1 MRGLPD
7 AAPGADGNVKFRRV
21 VREAV
26 VRHVISRGHVERRF
40 RAEPAFL
47 HRRAHLERDRPALAV
62 KTSFETRH
70 AHGAIGRADEIL
82 LAGPEQMDR
91 RAAVRVRDHEG
102 LLRLGPVAVAAK
114 TAAQVAQVQVDV
126 LLGDAR
132 DLRGAEARFLRAL
145 IADPDVDAIAGDE
158 HRGVAGLHP
167 RARQIR
173 RRVGCFDNF
182 GGASEGVVQIAL
194 IDAYSAGPIERGKE
208 RLAHV
213 GGVERRMLRRNFP
226 LDRHA
231 IQRGPGLIPGV
242 GNDGDAAAED
252 AAAGQRRIRDREL
265 DGGAHARQLADRGEI
280 VALDAAPID
289 RAGLHRR
296 PFHARNADVDPVDGA
311 ALDLGRHIEIL
322 PLGPHQRPLVRRLDR
337 DRLRIR
343 MRRPGGAAGDLPI
356 SRRAAALGMRDDAV
370 FGGQLGRRH
379 APELRGGQQQSLPRL
394 GAGKLQVVP
403 PVLNR

>member
-1 MRGLPD
+1 
-7 AAPGADGNVKFRRV
+7 
-21 VREAV
+21 
-26 VRHVISRGHVERRF
+26 
-40 RAEPAFL
+40 
-47 HRRAHLERDRPALAV
+47 
-62 KTSFETRH
+62 
-70 AHGAIGRADEIL
+70 
-82 LAGPEQMDR
+82 MDR
-91 RAAVRVRDHEG
+91 RTAVRVRDYEG
-102 LLRLGPVAVAAK
+102 LLRLRPVSVAAK

-126 LLGDAR
+126 LLGDAC

-145 IADPDVDAIAGDE
+145 IADPDVDAIAGDQ

-182 GGASEGVVQIAL
+182 GGASEGGVHVAL
-194 IDAYSAGPIERGKE
+194 INPYSAGPIERGKE
-208 RLAHV
+208 RLAH
-213 GGVERRMLRRNFP
+213 GSGAERRMLRRNFP

-280 VALDAAPID
+280 VALDGAPID

-296 PFHARNADVDPVDGA
+296 PFHARNADVDPVHGLA
-311 ALDLGRHIEIL
+311 RDLCRHVEVL
-322 PLGPHQRPLVRRLDR
+322 LLGSHQRPLVRGLDR

-343 MRRPGGAAGDLPI
+343 MRRPGGATGDFPI
-356 SRRAAALGMRDDAV
+356 GRLAAARGMRDDAV
-370 FGGQLGRRH
+370 FGGQLGHRH
-379 APELRGGQQQSLPRL
+379 APELCGGKQQSLPCL
-394 GAGKLQVVP
+394 GSGKLQVVP
-403 PVLNR
+403 PVFNR